1 LSSQEQK
8 SILDLSAL
16 SSTLLAEQEVPQRA
30 RALARFV
37 AEFLPD
43 AAVSV
48 YTLAG
53 DASASYWIPR
63 ATVGEAAL
71 HGSSIPSNAGLLGRL
86 MDDPV
91 PQLRTGAAL
100 KREDY
105 QHIDIRRSLQSLCYI
120 PLLNGDT
127 LIGALEIL
135 SFNDKLSDDVIVALQ
150 PASAL
155 GAIAIT
161 AAQGY
166 EEERHGALKSI
177 TRLTQ
182 FYDLE
187 KVFSSTLE
195 MAELLPLIASKFRE
209 ILEAEDVNVWLL
221 HPDETIELMHQEG
234 RDPTT
239 FKGQILKPNE
249 GVAGTV
255 SDNGES
261 VCISDAKDP
270 RLAQRNAPVSESP
283 VRSLLVAPIMDR
295 GSLVGV
301 VEVVNKLGGRTFDDD
316 DLFTLNSLNDTAS
329 NALHNASLLIAERKV
344 EILETLNAVSHEIT
358 STLNLERMLQTIV
371 NAPQAVIPY
380 DRAALALEQKG
391 RFKLSA
397 VTGLTQV
404 NTDAPEIAPLNEI
417 LQWASLSEEVIHV
430 RQREGELDSDRPET
444 RAKFKKYFAESGMRG
459 FYAKP
464 LSDDTGRV
472 GMLCLESSD
481 PDFLTPAHVEILEL
495 LASQA
500 TVALRNA
507 QMYKEVPFISVI
519 EPVLIRKR
527 KFMAMGKRRRS
538 LILGTAAAAILFL
551 VAFPLPLRVDG
562 EAVVAPLRKAQVQPE
577 FEGVIGKVF
586 VREGQSV
593 TRGQTLAEMESWNS
607 RSALA
612 EAQSK
617 YETTLL
623 AMNRALALNDGAQ
636 AGVQRMQA
644 DMLKVDVE
652 RLRQML
658 EKTNLLSPIDGVVA
672 TPHVEDF
679 AGRRLQPGDSFA
691 EVLDATKTIVDV
703 AIEDADSGLLN
714 VGQQAVIKLNSYPM
728 RTFHGKV
735 VVVSPKATLSHET
748 PVFFSR
754 VAISNPDAAIRT
766 GMEGRGKIRVGWR
779 PAGYVF
785 SRRPL
790 LWLYG
795 KLWSWIGW

>member
-1 LSSQEQK
+1 MSSQEQK
-8 SILDLSAL
+8 SVLDLSAL
-16 SSTLLAEQEVPQRA
+16 SSTLLAEQEVPQRG

-43 AAVSV
+43 AAISV

-53 DASASYWIPR
+53 DASAAYWIPR
-63 ATVGEAAL
+63 ATVGEATL
-71 HGSSIPSNAGLLGRL
+71 HGSSIQSNSGLLGRL

-91 PQLRTGAAL
+91 PQLRTGTAL

-105 QHIDIRRSLQSLCYI
+105 PHIDIRRSLQSLCYL
-120 PLLNGDT
+120 PLLNGAT

-135 SFNDKLSDDVIVALQ
+135 LFNGNLSRDVVVALQ
-150 PASAL
+150 PAIAL
-155 GAIAIT
+155 AAIAIT

-166 EEERHGALKSI
+166 EAERHGALKSI

-182 FYDLE
+182 LYDLE

-209 ILEAEDVNVWLL
+209 ILEAEAVNVWLL

-234 RDPTT
+234 RDPTA

-249 GVAGTV
+249 GVVGTV

-261 VCISDAKDP
+261 VCISDPTDL
-270 RLAQRNAPVSESP
+270 RLAQRNASESESF

-301 VEVVNKLGGRTFDDD
+301 VEAVNKLGAEAFDDD

-404 NTDAPEIAPLNEI
+404 NMDAPEIAPLNAVM
-417 LQWASLSEEVIHV
+417 QWAALSSEIIHV
-430 RQREGELDSDRPET
+430 RQHGDEIDADREET
-444 RAKFKKYFAESGMRG
+444 RAKFRKYFADSGMRG
-459 FYAKP
+459 FYALP
-464 LSDDTGRV
+464 LNDDTGRV
-472 GMLCLESSD
+472 GILCLESSD
-481 PDFLTPAHVEILEL
+481 PDFLSPAHLEILEV

-507 QMYKEVPFISVI
+507 QMYKEVPFITLL
-519 EPVLIRKR
+519 EPVLSRKR
-527 KFMAMGKRRRS
+527 KFMAMEKRRRV
-538 LILGTAAAAILFL
+538 LITAGTVAVVFFL
-551 VAFPLPLRVDG
+551 VFFPLPLRVDG
-562 EAVVAPLRKAQVQPE
+562 GAVVAPVHRAQVQPE
-577 FEGVIGKVF
+577 VEGVIRKVL
-586 VREGQSV
+586 VAEGQQV
-593 TRGQTLAEMESWNS
+593 QEGEVLAEMEMWNAQ
-607 RSALA
+607 SAVA
-612 EAQSK
+612 EAQSR
-617 YETTLL
+617 YGSATLQ
-623 AMNRALALNDGAQ
+623 MNHALASNDGAVAGAQ
-636 AGVQRMQA
+636 RAQVEYWRGELERARTLLDRSQLRSPIAGV
-644 DMLKVDVE
+644 
-652 RLRQML
+652 
-658 EKTNLLSPIDGVVA
+658 IA
-672 TPHVEDF
+672 TPHVENF
-679 AGRRLQPGDSFA
+679 VGRKLGRGDTFA
-691 EVLDATKTIVDV
+691 EVVDSSREIVDV
-703 AIEDADSGLLN
+703 AIDDDDAGLLK
-714 VGQQAVIKLNSYPM
+714 VGQKASVKLNSFPT
-728 RTFHGKV
+728 RTFHGQV
-735 VVVSPKATLSHET
+735 AVISPKAESVHEA
-748 PVFFSR
+748 PVFYSR
-754 VAISNPDAAIRT
+754 VALNNADGAIRA

-779 PAGYVF
+779 PAGYVLF
-785 SRRPL
+785 RGPL
-790 LWLYG
+790 LWAYS
-795 KLWSWIGW
+795 KLWYWLGW